1 MLISYVPT
9 KCWFETFSELDGGH
23 IIPINNKSCKVLGIG
38 SIRLRMSNGIE
49 KLLKDVRYIP
59 ELRKYLI
66 SLAVLDQAGYI
77 FKFEYGTFK
86 ITEGSMTIMKWI
98 IKNVLYTL
106 VAKTTIGEASTVQSN
121 IDCKIKI

>member
-1 MLISYVPT
+1 MLISYVST
-9 KCWFETFSELDGGH
+9 KCWFETFSELDGDR
-23 IIPINNKSCKVLGIG
+23 IILVNNKSCKVLGIG
-38 SIRLRMSNGIE
+38 SIRLKMSNSIE

-59 ELRKYLI
+59 ELRKHLI

-106 VAKTTIGEASTVQSN
+106 VAKNAIGEASTVQSN
-121 IDCKIKI
+121 IDCKIKL